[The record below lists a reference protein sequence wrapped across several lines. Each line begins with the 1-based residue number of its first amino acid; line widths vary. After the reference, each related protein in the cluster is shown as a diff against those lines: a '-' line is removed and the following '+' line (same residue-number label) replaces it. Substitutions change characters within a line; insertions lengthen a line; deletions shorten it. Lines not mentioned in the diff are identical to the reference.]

1 MSDRQNTMD
10 RILRCLEW
18 AEIDIEDVKEGTILT
33 DDIGMNSLDR
43 IRLATE
49 IEDEFDIEVEY
60 KTIMSW
66 ETVGDI
72 VRYVNKNI
80 RD

>member
-49 IEDEFDIEVEY
+49 IEDEFGIEVEY
-60 KTIMSW
+60 ETIMSW

>member
-10 RILRCLEW
+10 RILHCLER

-33 DDIGMNSLDR
+33 DDIGMDSLDR

-49 IEDEFDIEVEY
+49 IEDEFGIEVEDE
-60 KTIMSW
+60 TIMSW